1 MPTLTYSGYF
11 GTNAGG
17 TSNAPTSSNNLTTCY
32 SDTWEG
38 LPSGAIVTKVSYSFT
53 INSDKANSGYEHRLY
68 WISVG
73 SYGSGGPSLY
83 ASGSYS
89 RDQRKSATMNS
100 ASYTF
105 TGDMK
110 YYVSG
115 SEGWFSDYYITVCG
129 KGNNSSSGI
138 ASTMGD
144 ISITVTYELPQ
155 WNYGPSNISVS
166 QNNDGTFNI
175 SWSPASWQ
183 GSGSV
188 YYYVYSDPS
197 DEREWLVSTTSTG
210 QNNVVIPVYGNV
222 TIYVYGRQYDT
233 NTNNF
238 SSTASKSITFFAP
251 SLNAPTISLSAT
263 KGQSVTITRGDS
275 TVNKGSATSITYDLY
290 QGSSYVGTFSGKTY
304 SINQATLED
313 LKQTTITFKVRATAS
328 GVKPVVNEQ
337 SELFADSDVV
347 IFTFEPYKTILY
359 YTGNGSINGYEECI
373 VYYYTGNP
381 NEGNNGWVECEPYIY
396 TGESN
401 ATINGWQLCSYT

>member
-17 TSNAPTSSNNLTTCY
+17 TSNAPTSSDNLTTCY

-53 INSDKANSGYEHRLY
+53 IDSDKANSGYEHRLY

-115 SEGWFSDYYITVCG
+115 SEEWFSDYYITVCG

-155 WNYGPSNISVS
+155 WNYGPSFPSNPIT

-175 SWSPASWQ
+175 TWNAASWQ
-183 GSGSV
+183 GPGGIWYYMTSSVATGASWIWNGGTTTATNVSIPAYGSKITITITAEEQDTWSGKSA
-188 YYYVYSDPS
+188 
-197 DEREWLVSTTSTG
+197 STSYT
-210 QNNVVIPVYGNV
+210 
-222 TIYVYGRQYDT
+222 
-233 NTNNF
+233 F
-238 SSTASKSITFFAP
+238 SAP
-251 SLNAPTISLSAT
+251 SLSAPTISLSST
-263 KGQSVTITRGDS
+263 KGTQVIITRGDS
-275 TVNKGSATSITYDLY
+275 SVNKGSAASITYDLY
-290 QGSSYVGTFSGKTY
+290 RGSSKVGTFSGKTY
-304 SINQATLED
+304 TVNQSTLEGWN
-313 LKQTTITFKVRATAS
+313 QTSITFKIKATAS
-328 GVKPVVNEQ
+328 GVKPVVDNK
-337 SELFADSDVV
+337 STLTADSDTVT
-347 IFTFEPYKTILY
+347 FTFEPYKTILY
-359 YTGNGSINGYEECI
+359 YTENGPINGYEECI

-401 ATINGWQLCSYT
+401 ATVNGWQLCSYT